1 MRRCL
6 LFLVSAGV
14 LSLGSTASAT
24 NVFVDYLLDRS
35 AWEAAVS
42 LPDTE
47 TETFS
52 NVIAQAD
59 VLDFDGGIQSV
70 ASDPV
75 LSPNHNVN
83 GDRFVGTLR
92 PDGSA
97 SPGYLTFVWT
107 FPEPVTAFGAD
118 FFSIGGSRQVS
129 VQGTFD
135 SGLEAFDLR
144 TLFIADGGL
153 DQGFFGLTST
163 VPFSQITLI
172 ALGTGTNDAF
182 TVDNVTIELP
192 EPAGGGI
199 VALVTLALLRG
210 RRRSP

>member
-1 MRRCL
+1 MVG
-6 LFLVSAGV
+6 F
-14 LSLGSTASAT
+14 LSLAPCASAT
-24 NVFVDYLLDRS
+24 DSFVDFEFDRS

-70 ASDPV
+70 ASGAID
-75 LSPNHNVN
+75 LPNHRVD
-83 GDRFVGTLR
+83 GDRFLGTLR
-92 PDGSA
+92 PAASE

-135 SGLEAFDLR
+135 AGLEAFDLR

-163 VPFSQITLI
+163 VPFDSVTLI
-172 ALGTGTNDAF
+172 ALGTSTNDSF
-182 TVDNVTIELP
+182 TVDNVTIQVP
-192 EPAGGGI
+192 EPTGG
-199 VALVTLALLRG
+199 ALLAVATVAFLAGRS
-210 RRRSP
+210 RRRPGVRPGL